1 MWCIM
6 TLSFDLVLLLT
17 CTNVIAFLESSP
29 SSDTMALPC
38 SLRYTLIHSH
48 IVFRPSGT
56 RINNLYIQAR
66 SAKKGIALIKFYVIK
81 TQNWML
87 WNNDFKIKIT
97 QTRLYKMRHNDPAI
111 NESREILN
119 INYFICHHC
128 KLYSVQMEKANQ
140 FYRSLLYTYHLFYCF
155 WAYGQHQSFP
165 SKKNKGINYC
175 LNHLMTL

>member
-1 MWCIM
+1 M
-6 TLSFDLVLLLT
+6 TLSFDLLLLLT

-66 SAKKGIALIKFYVIK
+66 SAKKRHCFNQILCHKNTKLNA
-81 TQNWML
+81 
-87 WNNDFKIKIT
+87 
-97 QTRLYKMRHNDPAI
+97 TRLYKMRHNDPAI

-128 KLYSVQMEKANQ
+128 KLILCRWKKQISFTEAYCTPTICFIVFEHMDNTRV
-140 FYRSLLYTYHLFYCF
+140 FHLR
-155 WAYGQHQSFP
+155 
-165 SKKNKGINYC
+165 KIKV
-175 LNHLMTL
+175 